1 MLLILSLDLCCS
13 GDASLCD
20 ICQDGF
26 CQPAMPPSTP
36 AIWLTNSV
44 NIADHLHLAQQGRGK
59 VGQGKLLLCKVFIG
73 QAAETS
79 DPLL

>member
-1 MLLILSLDLCCS
+1 MILPLALCCS

-26 CQPAMPPSTP
+26 GQPPST
-36 AIWLTNSV
+36 IWLTNSV
-44 NIADHLHLAQQGRGK
+44 NIAEHLAQQTRGK

-73 QAAETS
+73 QAVETS
-79 DPLL
+79 DSVL